1 MRTFLYLQVLALIL
15 ISPHSLVHGYIS
27 SSNLFARNLFSHRQ
41 LPSHGSTLFSTF
53 EESILGSTLL
63 FEANPP
69 ILTFGQIE
77 IDQIERLKVLAEKE
91 FPLDEYL
98 TYDMPNHTP
107 LGCTAK
113 EYSVEDEH
121 GSKRVYISK
130 VIEGGNAALCGLM
143 KDDIIIGVTGS
154 VNTVEPVIG
163 EGLDHVRSLIGGCR
177 PEDKLTIVVARKAKG
192 SVQLD
197 DVRAPACIMYPHAE
211 FLTYDLPHHT
221 PLGCTVD
228 ESLIE
233 EKDGSKH
240 VFISKL
246 AKGGNAATSGLR
258 IGDVVVGVTGPIN
271 AVESVAGKGIELV
284 QSLIVGCKAED
295 KLSLVIARGT
305 DVMTKHEEE
314 AYDLCIIPDDKDKDM
329 LKCIDTLYHSEYLSS
344 EDSNDVCEDDNVECM
359 LDILFDN
366 MYENLDEVKLKGCC
380 VGNHG
385 EEKVEGASDTE
396 VTGGWSWTKN

>member
-1 MRTFLYLQVLALIL
+1 MITFSYLPFLTLIL
-15 ISPHSLVHGYIS
+15 ISPHFLVHGYIS
-27 SSNLFARNLFSHRQ
+27 GSNLFARKSFSHRQ
-41 LPSHGSTLFSTF
+41 LPSYGSALFSTF

-77 IDQIERLKVLAEKE
+77 IDQIERLKVLAEKN
-91 FPLDEYL
+91 FPLEEYF

-121 GSKRVYISK
+121 GTKHIYISK

-163 EGLDHVRSLIGGCR
+163 EGLDHVRSLIGACR
-177 PEDKLTIVVARKAKG
+177 PEDKLTIVVARKTKS

-197 DVRAPACIMYPHAE
+197 DVRAAACKMYPYAE

-258 IGDVVVGVTGPIN
+258 IGDVVVGVSGPIN
-271 AVESVAGKGIELV
+271 AVESVAGKSIELV
-284 QSLIVGCKAED
+284 QSLIVGCKSED

-305 DVMTKHEEE
+305 DVMTKHEEK

-329 LKCIDTLYHSEYLSS
+329 LKCIETLYHAENLSS
-344 EDSNDVCEDDNVECM
+344 DDSNDACEDDNVECM
-359 LDILFDN
+359 LDVLFDN
-366 MYENLDEVKLKGCC
+366 MYKDLDEVKLKGCC
-380 VGNHG
+380 VGNHD
-385 EEKVEGASDTE
+385 EEKVEVAGDTE
-396 VTGGWSWTKN
+396 DTGGWSWTKN